1 MRYILHVDMNSYF
14 ASVEEAEFPQ
24 YRNKPIIVSGK
35 TKRSVVA
42 SANYLA
48 RSFGIKAAMPI
59 YMAKRLCPRVI
70 IAIPH
75 FNLYQTYADRFLQT
89 IAEKFTNN
97 IEIASIDE
105 CYVDITSLTKNNL
118 MAVKIAEQIQTAIKK
133 ETGLKCSIGVANNK
147 FLAKMGSD
155 YKKPLGITTM

>member
-59 YMAKRLCPRVI
+59 YMAQRLCPRVV

-75 FNLYQTYADRFLQT
+75 FHLYQEYADRFIEL

-105 CYVDITSLTKNNL
+105 CYVDISAIAKTDAA
-118 MAVKIAEQIQTAIKK
+118 AVKVAERIQTAIK
-133 ETGLKCSIGVANNK
+133 TTIGLKCSIGVANNK